1 MTMSSN
7 LFKFD
12 THRKLTLE
20 EQERALKLFAA
31 ELAEGIEQAPHTI
44 VWDDWPKKWSIEEK
58 PEGAF
63 FVAYTQDGAA
73 KICGFIKNNS
83 LSLMTELMTE

>member
-1 MTMSSN
+1 MTIKI
-7 LFKFD
+7 FKFN
-12 THRKLTLE
+12 TGKELTRK
-20 EQERALKLFAA
+20 EQSNALNLFAA
-31 ELAEGIEQAPHTI
+31 DLEVGIKQEPHTI
-44 VWDDWPKKWSIEEK
+44 VWDDWPEKWSIEEK

-83 LSLMTELMTE
+83 LSMMIELMTE